1 MFESLH
7 SLFSMSSPKRYV
19 INIDDAGSKLHLNP
33 KYYDDMW
40 CKLDQE
46 KRLGFGGRREVTRE
60 EAIAYRSG
68 KKSLIFNARAIYPI
82 VVPTTAVPPTMAVI
96 LKRGLARLPS
106 P

>member
-68 KKSLIFNARAIYPI
+68 KKSLIFNGKRII
-82 VVPTTAVPPTMAVI
+82 N
-96 LKRGLARLPS
+96 LKDCKNCSNRCRQSVFWDIP
-106 P
+106 